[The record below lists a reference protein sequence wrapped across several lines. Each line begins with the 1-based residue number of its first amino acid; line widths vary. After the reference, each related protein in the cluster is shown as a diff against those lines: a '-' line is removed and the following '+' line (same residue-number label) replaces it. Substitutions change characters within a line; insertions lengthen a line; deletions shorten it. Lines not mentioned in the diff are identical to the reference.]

1 MKDKVKGLIVGLTI
15 GSLLSGSAV
24 FAAGTQIEVAFRNLK
39 FMFDGVEKVPQ
50 EGKGFI
56 YEGSTYVPLR
66 FVSEALGKQ
75 VQWDETNNTIWIGKA
90 PHQVVATYKG
100 GQVTQQQFDTFL
112 AINTFFQP
120 SYGSQPQTQQYLEEM
135 VKQLVSG
142 LILTSRVSEEDRA
155 ADKDHAT
162 QQVADWISQYGQQF
176 TDSMNTNKVTEQDVV
191 DFLANSYSAQR
202 ALGATLTD
210 ERLQQQ
216 YDSHLQSNPNY
227 YTSASVRHIL
237 IGLTDSS
244 GKTLRTKE
252 EALARANDVEN
263 KLMWGSDFAK
273 LAAEYSDDPGSK
285 DNGGLYESTP
295 ITQWVEPFGEAA
307 AKQEIGEVGEP
318 VETMYGYHII
328 KVESR
333 SVRSFEEVKPELQ
346 NELMA
351 EVSQKF
357 MSEELPGLI
366 DNINVQP

>member
-39 FMFDGVEKVPQ
+39 FMFDGVEKTPQ

-66 FVSEALGKQ
+66 FVSESLGKE
-75 VQWDETNNTIWIGKA
+75 VQWDEASNTIWIGKA
-90 PHQVVATYKG
+90 PHTVVATFKG

-112 AINTFFQP
+112 AVNTFFQP
-120 SYGSQPQTQQYLEEM
+120 SYGSQQTNQQYLEEM

-142 LILTSRVSEEDRA
+142 LILNSRVSEQDRA
-155 ADKDHAT
+155 ADKARAVKQVTDWNNQYGEQFTSSMSANKIT
-162 QQVADWISQYGQQF
+162 QQ
-176 TDSMNTNKVTEQDVV
+176 DVI
-191 DFLANSYSAQR
+191 DFLASSYSAQR

-210 ERLQQQ
+210 ERLKEQ
-216 YDSHLQSNPNY
+216 YDTHLKSNPNY

-244 GKTLRTKE
+244 GKALRTKE
-252 EALARANDVEN
+252 EALARAEDVES
-263 KLMWGSDFAK
+263 KLMWGGDFAK

-285 DNGGLYESTP
+285 DNGGLYETTP
-295 ITQWVEPFGEAA
+295 VTQWVEPFGEAA
-307 AKQEIGEVGEP
+307 ATQKIGEVGKP

-333 SVRSFEEVKPELQ
+333 AVRTFEEVKPELQ

-351 EVSQKF
+351 EVTQKF
-357 MSEELPGLI
+357 TSEELPGLI
-366 DNINVQP
+366 ESIHVQP